1 MCKIRSISLEINH
14 KKTPTPETD
23 VGVSLLNPHN
33 FETKLTKHLNLA
45 TDF

>member
-1 MCKIRSISLEINH
+1 MSKNRRFYMENFH

-33 FETKLTKHLNLA
+33 FVTKLNKTLIIAIN
-45 TDF
+45 